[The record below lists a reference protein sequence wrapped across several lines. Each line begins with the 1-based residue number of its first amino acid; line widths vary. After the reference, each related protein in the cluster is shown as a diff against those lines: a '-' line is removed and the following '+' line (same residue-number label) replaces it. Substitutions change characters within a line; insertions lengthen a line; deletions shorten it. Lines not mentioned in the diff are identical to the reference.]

1 MADKARADEKEITFS
16 SSRRRPSRSFC
27 ALASGD
33 CERTTEKEGSGMAER
48 TGEGDDA
55 AKKLER
61 RFPLPP
67 RKFLITNGEQPGIS
81 ETETMRCDGR
91 LACVLVS

>member
-33 CERTTEKEGSGMAER
+33 CERTTEMERERGSKKIGKAIH
-48 TGEGDDA
+48 A
-55 AKKLER
+55 AATKVSH
-61 RFPLPP
+61 
-67 RKFLITNGEQPGIS
+67 NGEQPEIS
-81 ETETMRCDGR
+81 ETETTRRGR
-91 LACVLVS
+91 LACAVVS